1 MPNTREGELRAT
13 ELSEPKEVLD
23 FCRTNQVE
31 IIDFRFTDLLGTW
44 QHFSAPT
51 DQVDESD
58 FTQGLGFDG
67 SSIRGFQQIQES
79 DMILLPD
86 AGTAFVDPF
95 CRNTTLAIICN
106 VHDPVT
112 LEKYSRD
119 PRNVA
124 LKAEAYL
131 KSTGVAD
138 VSYWGPELEFYV
150 FDDVRFDQ
158 NEHSGYYFVDSKE
171 GAWNTGTDEKPNL
184 GHKPR
189 FKGGYFPTPPTDTLQ
204 DFRSEAILK
213 MKQAGVEVEIH
224 HHEVGTAGQG
234 EIDLRFTSLTKMG
247 DGVMIYKHIV
257 KNLAR
262 EQMKA
267 ATFMPKPV
275 FMDNGSGMHTH
286 QSLWK
291 DQQNLF
297 YDEAGY
303 AQISKD
309 ARYYIGG
316 LLHHAPALLAFCAPT
331 TNSYCRLV
339 PGYEAPINLA
349 YSQRNRSA
357 CIRIPLYSTS
367 PKAKRLEF
375 RSPDPSA
382 NIYLAMSA
390 MLMAGLDGIQNRMD
404 PGSPLD
410 RNIYD
415 LPAEEAAQVKT
426 LPGSL
431 EESLNALERD
441 SEFLLKGDVFTSD
454 LIETWIDY
462 KRTNELDALR
472 LRPHPY
478 EFSLYFDV

>member
-1 MPNTREGELRAT
+1 MPKMREGELRVT
-13 ELSEPKEVLD
+13 ELSKPEEVLS
-23 FCRTNQVE
+23 FCRANKVE

-44 QHFSAPT
+44 QHFSAPA
-51 DQVDESD
+51 DQVSESN
-58 FTQGLGFDG
+58 FTEGLGFDG

-79 DMILLPD
+79 DMILFPD
-86 AGTAFVDPF
+86 VGTTFVDPF
-95 CRNTTLAIICN
+95 CRNTTLSIVCN

-112 LEKYSRD
+112 LQRYSRD
-119 PRNVA
+119 PRHVA

-184 GHKPR
+184 GYKPR
-189 FKGGYFPTPPTDTLQ
+189 FKGGYFPTPPIDSLQ

-213 MKQAGVEVEIH
+213 MKQAGVEAEIH
-224 HHEVGTAGQG
+224 HHEVGTSGQC

-247 DGVMIYKHIV
+247 DGVMVYKHIV

-262 EQMKA
+262 EHMKA

-291 DQQNLF
+291 NQQNLF

-303 AQISKD
+303 AQLSKD
-309 ARYYIGG
+309 ALYYIGG

-367 PKAKRLEF
+367 PKAKRIEF

-410 RNIYD
+410 RNIYH
-415 LPAEEAAQVKT
+415 LPAEEAAKVKT

-431 EESLNALERD
+431 EESLNALEKD
-441 SEFLLKGDVFTSD
+441 SEFLTRGNVFTPD

-462 KRTNELDALR
+462 KQTSELDALR